1 MPEGKNNGS
10 NRKGEGVS
18 ICMSEIADLY
28 ITISRKSPR
37 PGKGFY
43 IYVLEG
49 VKANGERK
57 ASNPRKRDFED
68 ITPHKLELNAI
79 VDGLKRFKRPCR
91 VNIHS
96 DHGWFKTV
104 RERGW
109 FEKWQQAGWIVN
121 GHEAAGADLYQEIH
135 MLETICNMEIG
146 SIDDDLG
153 SFSEWF
159 KNTMAIQQNG
169 GFR

>member
-1 MPEGKNNGS
+1 
-10 NRKGEGVS
+10 
-18 ICMSEIADLY
+18 MSEEADLF
-28 ITISRKSPR
+28 ISISRKSPK
-37 PGKGFY
+37 PGKGY
-43 IYVLEG
+43 YVYVLEG
-49 VKANGERK
+49 TRADGTKG

-68 ITPHKLELNAI
+68 ITPHQLELNAI

-91 VNIHS
+91 VNIHT

-146 SIDDDLG
+146 NIDNDLG

-159 KNTMAIQQNG
+159 KNTMEVLSEKAKKEDGIKILPG
-169 GFR
+169 GR